1 MKKNVYLVLLVVS
14 ALALIRQIPFFTA
27 GVRLHG
33 FAGSNYGAVLIPL
46 ALLVLFAGLLRK
58 EKRMDHTS
66 A

>member
-33 FAGSNYGAVLIPL
+33 
-46 ALLVLFAGLLRK
+46 RK
-58 EKRMDHTS
+58 EKRLDRTS